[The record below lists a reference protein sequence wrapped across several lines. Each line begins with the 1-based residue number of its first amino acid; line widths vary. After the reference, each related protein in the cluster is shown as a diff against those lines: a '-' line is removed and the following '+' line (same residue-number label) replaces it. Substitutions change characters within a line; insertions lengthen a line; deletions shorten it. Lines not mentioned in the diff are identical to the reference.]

1 MQVYLAEG
9 LTSGIAAPEA
19 DETLEVFAMPL
30 SQVEALIDEGK
41 ILDGKTLV
49 GVSLYKRLLKQ
60 RKKKG

>member
-9 LTSGIAAPEA
+9 LTAGIATPEA

-49 GVSLYKRLLKQ
+49 GVSLYKRLAKQ